1 MTLYAK
7 LDKSDRNNSQH
18 TKNSRSGF
26 KLRWPGNT
34 HAIVQLHSIV
44 SLSILPLTV
53 VGVMFVVFGY
63 LSLFIFHDHQ
73 RNIFVAPGVQLLGL
87 AFLLWLITKHRRI
100 VIKVR
105 VAPFFAVFAWLI
117 TGLCAAIPIAEVA
130 RVSAVDAVFESF
142 SALTTTGSTILTGLD
157 DMPPTFLLYR
167 QFLQWMGGLGIV
179 IFVVAVLPALNV
191 GGMKLLKAEVPGPMK
206 DDKLVSRTVSTAQ
219 YLWVVYGAITVLCA
233 ISYHFA
239 GMDWFDAVSHSFST
253 VSTGGFS
260 THDDSLGY
268 FHSELIY
275 IISDIFMIAGALN
288 FALHFHFFH
297 SKKFSTYWHNE
308 ETRTFLIIVAVL
320 SLAIFAT
327 IYSSVNEGSALH
339 KLNHA
344 TFLLISF
351 ITSTGF
357 GAENFTSWPLAA
369 LFLLVVS
376 GYLGGCAGSTAGGS
390 KIIRIVILFKLVRRE
405 IRRLVHPYGVF
416 AIRYQGKAVE
426 DSVTRNTLAFIFF
439 VILSAVILTLLLMTT
454 GLDLW
459 SSISAVSA
467 CLNVSGPAFG
477 ELSSNFIPV
486 NDFGTGLLA
495 FAMLLGRLEYLTILV
510 LFLPN
515 FWKY

>member
-1 MTLYAK
+1 M
-7 LDKSDRNNSQH
+7 
-18 TKNSRSGF
+18 
-26 KLRWPGNT
+26 
-34 HAIVQLHSIV
+34 QLHSIT
-44 SLSILPLTV
+44 SLSILPLTIV
-53 VGVMFVVFGY
+53 SVMFITFGY

-73 RNIFVAPGVQLLGL
+73 RNVFVVPGVQLLGL
-87 AFLLWLITKHRRI
+87 AVFLWLMTKHRPI
-100 VIKVR
+100 VVKVR
-105 VAPFFAVFAWLI
+105 VAPFFAVFAWMI

-130 RVSAVDAVFESF
+130 EVSAADAIFESF

-157 DMPPTFLLYR
+157 NMPRSFLLYR
-167 QFLQWMGGLGIV
+167 QFLQWIGGLGIV

-191 GGMKLLKAEVPGPMK
+191 GGMKLLKAEVPGPIK
-206 DDKLVSRTVSTAQ
+206 DDKLVSRTVNTAQ

-233 ISYHFA
+233 ISYRIA
-239 GMDWFDAVSHSFST
+239 GMDWFDAIAHSFST

-268 FHSELIY
+268 FQSELIY

-297 SKKFSTYWHNE
+297 SRKFSTYWKNE
-308 ETRTFLIIVAVL
+308 ETQAFLIIIAAL
-320 SLAIFAT
+320 SLTVFAT
-327 IYSSVNEGSALH
+327 IYHSIDNANALQ

-344 TFLLISF
+344 TFILISF

-369 LFLLVVS
+369 LFLLIIS

-405 IRRLVHPYGVF
+405 TSRLIHPYGIF
-416 AIRYQGKAVE
+416 GIRYQGKAVE
-426 DSVTRNTLAFIFF
+426 DTVTRNTLAFIFF
-439 VILSAVILTLLLMTT
+439 VIFSSVILTLLLMTT

-486 NDFGTGLLA
+486 NDFGIGLLT

-510 LFLPN
+510 LFLPR
-515 FWKY
+515 FWKF